1 MKYQFMA
8 AHRQEYPVKTMCRV
22 LEVAVS
28 GDSAWLRRLGAP
40 SRCSQADTGL
50 GERIV
55 RLYHANRQVYG
66 NPRIHAVL
74 RAEGE
79 HCGRKRVARLMR
91 ELGLSAKA
99 RKHRT
104 RTTDSQHE
112 HPVAPNLLNR
122 DFTATAPNTKWV
134 ADITGVWTWEGWL
147 YLAVVLDIYSHMVV
161 GWTMESHRDEAL
173 VEQAALMA
181 LARRHP
187 EPGLLH
193 HSDRGSQYTSQDY
206 QALPAQCGI
215 VVSMSRK
222 ADCYDNALME
232 SFIGTLKTE
241 CVDRESYQTRQEAR
255 HSIFE
260 YLEVF
265 YNRQRLHSSL
275 GYVSPAR
282 YEQLVGNAI

>member
-1 MKYQFMA
+1 MKYQFIA
-8 AHRQEYPVKTMCRV
+8 AHQREYPVKTMCRI

-28 GDSAWLRRLGAP
+28 GYFAWLRRRARPAAAARRMRGWGSVLCASIRP
-40 SRCSQADTGL
+40 TARSMA
-50 GERIV
+50 V
-55 RLYHANRQVYG
+55 RAFT
-66 NPRIHAVL
+66 PVL

-91 ELGLSAKA
+91 EHGLSAKP
-99 RKHRT
+99 RTHRV

-147 YLAVVLDIYSHMVV
+147 YLAVVLDIFSRMVV
-161 GWTMESHRDEAL
+161 GWAMESHRDEAL

-193 HSDRGSQYTSQDY
+193 HSDRGSQYTCR
-206 QALPAQCGI
+206 LPGTLAHCGI

-232 SFIGTLKTE
+232 SFIGTLKSE
-241 CVDRESYQTRQEAR
+241 CVDRESYQTREEAR

-275 GYVSPAR
+275 GYVSPVM
-282 YEQLVGNAI
+282 YEQQVK

>member
-1 MKYQFMA
+1 
-8 AHRQEYPVKTMCRV
+8 
-22 LEVAVS
+22 
-28 GDSAWLRRLGAP
+28 
-40 SRCSQADTGL
+40 L

-55 RLYHANRQVYG
+55 RIYQENRQVYG
-66 NPRIHAVL
+66 SPRIHAAL
-74 RAEGE
+74 RAEGRR
-79 HCGRKRVARLMR
+79 CGRKRVARLMR
-91 ELGLSAKA
+91 EHGLSAKA
-99 RKHRT
+99 RLHRT

-122 DFTATAPNTKWV
+122 DFMASAPNTKWV

-147 YLAVVLDIYSHMVV
+147 YLAVVLDIFSRMVV
-161 GWTMESHRDEAL
+161 GWAMAQHRDEAL
-173 VEQAALMA
+173 VEQAARMA

-193 HSDRGSQYTSQDY
+193 HSDRGSQYAAADY
-206 QALPAQCGI
+206 RALLDHGGI

-232 SFIGTLKTE
+232 SFIGTLKSE
-241 CVDRESYQTRQEAR
+241 CVERESYQTRAHAR

-265 YNRQRLHSSL
+265 YHRQRLHSSL
-275 GYVSPAR
+275 GYVSPVTF
-282 YEQLVGNAI
+282 EQQVK

>member
-1 MKYQFMA
+1 
-8 AHRQEYPVKTMCRV
+8 V
-22 LEVAVS
+22 
-28 GDSAWLRRLGAP
+28 
-40 SRCSQADTGL
+40 L

-55 RLYHANRQVYG
+55 RLYQANRQVYG
-66 NPRIHAVL
+66 SPRIHAAL
-74 RAEGE
+74 RAEGQQ
-79 HCGRKRVARLMR
+79 CGRKRVARLMR
-91 ELGLSAKA
+91 EQGLSAK
-99 RKHRT
+99 RRTHRV

-122 DFTATAPNTKWV
+122 DFTASAPNTKWV

-147 YLAVVLDIYSHMVV
+147 YLAVVLDIFSRMVV
-161 GWTMESHRDEAL
+161 GWAMDQHREEAL

-193 HSDRGSQYTSQDY
+193 HSDRGSQYTCQDY
-206 QALPAQCGI
+206 RALLAHCGI

-232 SFIGTLKTE
+232 SFIGTLKSE
-241 CVDRESYQTRQEAR
+241 CVDRESYQTQEEAR

-275 GYVSPAR
+275 GYVSPVM
-282 YEQLVGNAI
+282 YEQHIK